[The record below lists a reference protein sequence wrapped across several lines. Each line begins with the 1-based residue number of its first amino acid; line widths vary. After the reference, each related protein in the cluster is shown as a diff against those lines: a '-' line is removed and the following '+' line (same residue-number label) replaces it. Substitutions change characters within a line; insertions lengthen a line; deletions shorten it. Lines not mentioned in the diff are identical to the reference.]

1 MSTQRLCAGAALAL
15 LACSGSAQKAGTD
28 VSSTTGDPS
37 TDTASAAQ
45 TPVEKFA
52 AECRDGLEK
61 ARQLMPALLEVD
73 GARTIDNTLSPY
85 NEMLLHALN
94 SAGTAELMNAVHPDE
109 AIREAAAT
117 CKEEVASFLSDLG
130 RNRKLFESF
139 SQLDAKGLDADA
151 KRLVEHSLRDFRRSG
166 VDKDEA
172 TRNRLKAIDDE
183 LTKLSN
189 DFGKN
194 IREDVRQI
202 EIAPEKLAGLPDDYI
217 ANHKPNAA
225 GKVVITT
232 NYPDYVPF
240 MSYADDNEARR
251 DIYIKFR
258 SRGDKGNEALLRDI
272 LTLRAE
278 KAKILGYDSWADYIT
293 EDKMVKSAKNARD
306 FIERVVKTAKARGQ
320 RDYKELLAHK
330 KKHVEKKAKVVNDW
344 EKSYLQ
350 NKVQKAKYE
359 FDSQAVRPYF
369 PYAQVEAGLLDLTAE
384 IYQVR
389 YEKVADA
396 EVWHKDVKVF
406 DVFAKDSGD
415 KLGRIYLDMHP
426 RDGKYK
432 HAAQFPYQTGVAGHQ
447 LPEGALVCNFPQP
460 SATDPGLMEHGDVE
474 TMFHEFGHLMHHV
487 FGGHQKWVSQSGV
500 ATEWDFVEAPSQM
513 FEEWAWSHETLAR
526 FAKHHESGE
535 VIPKPLV
542 ERMRK
547 AQKFGV
553 GLFALQQ
560 MFYAS
565 ISLGFHT
572 ADPSKLD
579 MGAEVDRLQKQ
590 YTPFPPVAGTSF
602 HTSFGHLTGYSA
614 IYYTYMWSL
623 VIAKDLLTPFKK
635 NGLMN
640 AEWTAKYRDTILAPG
655 GTKDAADLVETFLGR
670 EFNYAAF
677 EDYLAR

>member
-28 VSSTTGDPS
+28 VSSPTGDPS
-37 TDTASAAQ
+37 TDAASAAQ

-73 GARTIDNTLSPY
+73 GARTVDNTLSPY

-109 AIREAAAT
+109 PIREAAAT

-130 RNRKLFESF
+130 RNRQLFDAF
-139 SQLDAKGLDADA
+139 SRLDTKGLDADA

-251 DIYIKFR
+251 EIYIKFR

-396 EVWHKDVKVF
+396 DVWHKDVKVF
-406 DVFAKDSGD
+406 DVFARDSGD

-460 SATDPGLMEHGDVE
+460 TATDPGLMEHGDVE

-590 YTPFPPVAGTSF
+590 YTPFPPVDGTSF
-602 HTSFGHLTGYSA
+602 HASFGHLTGYSA